1 MPNAAPKPCTQCGR
15 LVHDGMARCEQH
27 RTIGKW
33 GDKRRGTAAE
43 RGYGWQWQ
51 QLRKRILARDKG
63 LCQQCLKAG
72 KYRPARDVDHIVHKA
87 NGGTDDVSNL
97 QSLCSACHKAKT
109 ATEARYAQP
118 Q

>member
-1 MPNAAPKPCTQCGR
+1 MCGV
-15 LVHDGMARCEQH
+15 LVLGGGSRCPAH
-27 RTIGKW
+27 KALGKF
-33 GDKRRGTAAE
+33 GDRSRGSSHE

-51 QLRKRILARDKG
+51 QLRKRILARDRG

-87 NGGTDDVSNL
+87 NGGTDDDSNL

-109 ATEARYAQP
+109 AAEARHAQP
-118 Q
+118 E